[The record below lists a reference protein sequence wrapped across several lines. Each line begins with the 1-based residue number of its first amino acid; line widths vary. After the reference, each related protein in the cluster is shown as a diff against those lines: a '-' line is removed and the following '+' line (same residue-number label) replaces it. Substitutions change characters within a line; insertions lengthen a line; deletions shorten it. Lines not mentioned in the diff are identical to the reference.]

1 MSQIIIKILEKSEGD
16 SPFEKW
22 YSSIKDQSI
31 RRRILVRVKRLEL
44 GNLGDWKNVGEGVYE
59 LRMTFGAGYR
69 VYFARHG
76 DKIIVILGGR
86 RQKQS
91 AKRYYIRSNIMEG
104 L

>member
-1 MSQIIIKILEKSEGD
+1 MSQIIIKILEKNEGD

-44 GNLGDWKNVGEGVYE
+44 GNLGDWKNVGEG
-59 LRMTFGAGYR
+59 
-69 VYFARHG
+69 
-76 DKIIVILGGR
+76 
-86 RQKQS
+86 
-91 AKRYYIRSNIMEG
+91 G